1 MRIVARIASAVLAVT
16 LLAPV
21 AAQSRPAS
29 AQAGEPV
36 LSAMSLTYPAIH
48 AVGVTGTHF
57 PRKTHL
63 LLTLN
68 VPALVRIRV
77 KDTDPYGL
85 SRAFNVSLPAGPS
98 KVGINAR
105 VDGTKLPPG
114 SYRVIF
120 KAHNSEGSSDKFR
133 LKLRIV
139 GKNG

>member
-1 MRIVARIASAVLAVT
+1 
-16 LLAPV
+16 V
-21 AAQSRPAS
+21 AALVAPAQA
-29 AQAGEPV
+29 AQADARLAGEPV

-85 SRAFNVSLPAGPS
+85 SRAFNVNLPAGHS
-98 KVGINAR
+98 KVGITAR

-114 SYRVIF
+114 RYRVIL